1 MFQHPATRRSAYG
14 CSCGCGSCGGS
25 YAGTYGAESAKKW
38 TPDAAYIATCADYA
52 KQYNKWLKAYNEYQ
66 SLPAVLGIR
75 TGPKVEK
82 AMSKMRSAKVA
93 GDAALA
99 KCQGEEYKTLSEAA
113 PTSGVSD
120 EELMMIAGG
129 GGAAQVG
136 EGTNLLIPLIGVGLL
151 GFGGLVV
158 YRIVQNKKRAK
169 ARAAKASAP
178 APAQA
183 ASTAQVARA

>member
-1 MFQHPATRRSAYG
+1 MFQHPANRRSAYG
-14 CSCGCGSCGGS
+14 GSCGCGCGSCGGS

-38 TPDAAYIATCADYA
+38 EPDAAYIATCADYA

-66 SLPAVLGIR
+66 SLPAFLGIR

-82 AMSKMRSAKVA
+82 AMSKMRKAKAA

-99 KCQGEEYKTLSEAA
+99 KCQGEEYKTLSETA
-113 PTSGVSD
+113 PSSGVSD

-129 GGAAQVG
+129 GASQTG
-136 EGTNLLIPLIGVGLL
+136 EGTNLLIPIIGVGVL
-151 GFGGLVV
+151 GIGGLVV
-158 YRIVQNKKRAK
+158 YRIVQRKKAAK

-178 APAQA
+178 
-183 ASTAQVARA
+183 VARA